1 MIESLGSNFELTRF
15 SGRAPLFP
23 LPNVVFF
30 PKTLLPLHIFE
41 NRYKRMVRDALEN
54 ERMICMVLLK
64 DGEDPLGTS
73 NPLIHQIGT
82 LGYIEEVETLRE
94 GKFNIILN
102 GLIKV
107 KISEIDV
114 ATPYR
119 QGNLDIIQDTVKEW
133 KEEEEREKM
142 LGQFRQITEAIEG
155 DFPFGELESANV
167 SLEVLTNLLCTW
179 LPIPDSEK
187 QKLLELDNLAIRSE
201 IVREYL
207 RQEIEDYSFLQNLEI
222 NLPGDP
228 RWN

>member
-1 MIESLGSNFELTRF
+1 M
-15 SGRAPLFP
+15 
-23 LPNVVFF
+23 
-30 PKTLLPLHIFE
+30 
-41 NRYKRMVRDALEN
+41 
-54 ERMICMVLLK
+54 
-64 DGEDPLGTS
+64 
-73 NPLIHQIGT
+73 
-82 LGYIEEVETLRE
+82 
-94 GKFNIILN
+94 
-102 GLIKV
+102 